1 LGINLNVRLL
11 LRGSF
16 VNLAILKSKILM
28 VFVNRLS
35 FFKAGAVFLLLLL
48 LALSGNLTAGE
59 VRVGPEDTVIS
70 NSSTIPSPKPKSLVQ
85 SMSREQLNALIDFL
99 MELDTIPGDLAREIE
114 IASARFRDEDK
125 QATASVRPLIPA
137 SDLYISWEVNNLF
150 PEKDMLKFKGD
161 TSVCLQ
167 LDGGKMGVYHHP
179 FNGPVTSNFGWRDS
193 TQHNGIDIDLNKGDK
208 VCAAFDGMVRIAKN
222 GGGFGNVVI
231 IRHYNGLETV
241 YAHLSRIKVKPGQ
254 VISAGDLV
262 GLGGSTGHSTGTHLH
277 FEVRFKGVPVNPKY
291 LISFQ
296 EQKLLCDELIIKKS
310 KWGLAAY
317 PKNAHFYTVE
327 KGDTIFEIAKRF
339 GTTTAS
345 IKQINGF
352 TNGRI
357 RLKVGQQ
364 ISVMK

>member
-1 LGINLNVRLL
+1 MIFTKQHAF
-11 LRGSF
+11 S
-16 VNLAILKSKILM
+16 
-28 VFVNRLS
+28 
-35 FFKAGAVFLLLLL
+35 KAGAFFFLFLFF
-48 LALSGNLTAGE
+48 AFSRE
-59 VRVGPEDTVIS
+59 VNARIVVCGPEDTVS
-70 NSSTIPSPKPKSLVQ
+70 HSSPSFKQKSLVQ
-85 SMSREQLNALIDFL
+85 SMNREQLNALIDFL
-99 MELDTIPGDLAREIE
+99 MEMDTIPGDLAREIE
-114 IASARFRDEDK
+114 IASARFKNEDNK
-125 QATASVRPLIPA
+125 ITAVQMRASIPA
-137 SDLYISWEVNNLF
+137 SDLYASWEVNNLF

-161 TSVCLQ
+161 TSVCLV
-167 LDGGKMGVYHHP
+167 LNGGQMGEYHHP

-208 VCAAFDGMVRIAKN
+208 VAAAFDGMVRIAKN

-241 YAHLSRIKVKPGQ
+241 YAHLSRIKVKSGQ
-254 VISAGDLV
+254 VVTAGQLI
-262 GLGGSTGHSTGTHLH
+262 GLGGSTGHSTGSHLH

-296 EQKLLCDELIIKKS
+296 EQKLLCTELIIKKS

-317 PKNAHFYTVE
+317 PKDAHFYTIE

-345 IKQINGF
+345 LKQINGF
-352 TNGRI
+352 TNSRV

-364 ISVMK
+364 ISVMR